1 MFATDRFDPIVGN
14 SEVIH
19 DLRSFVIEMS
29 LEKGPLLLTGP
40 TGVGKR
46 LAARKIH
53 AAGGIPAAR
62 LLFVSGQDFEIQDLY
77 PTEDQI
83 PALVQMGTVYIN
95 SAQQIDPQVAQQ
107 LKELI
112 QSDSSEIPRII
123 LGVDVTDD
131 GGLKLWTSTSPLS
144 KLEFRGSFSI
154 PALGERPEDI
164 SAIARYQIWTSARP
178 EDFESRWME
187 FTRSKLGELLVR
199 PWNGNVPE
207 LMEVVQ
213 SFCSKEAARSET
225 ALLGSMTESVSAHWL
240 QEQIDRMHEN
250 LMERWNFEGSLQS
263 GGTADEQETL
273 R

>member
-1 MFATDRFDPIVGN
+1 MHATDRFDPIVGN

-29 LEKGPLLLTGP
+29 TQKGPVLLAGP
-40 TGVGKR
+40 CGVGKR

-62 LLFVSGQDFEIQDLY
+62 LLFVTGPDFEIQDLY
-77 PTEDQI
+77 STEEQI
-83 PALVQMGTVYIN
+83 PALVRLGTVYIG
-95 SAQQIDPQVAQQ
+95 SAQQMDPQLAQQ
-107 LKELI
+107 LIQLI
-112 QSDSSEIPRII
+112 QCDSSAIPRII
-123 LGVDVTDD
+123 LGVDAIDEF
-131 GGLKLWTSTSPLS
+131 GPGQCPPSSPFSSLQFS
-144 KLEFRGSFSI
+144 GVFSI
-154 PALGERPEDI
+154 PSLVERPEDI
-164 SAIARYQIWTSARP
+164 CAIARYQIWTSARP
-178 EDFESRWME
+178 EDFEARWKE

-213 SFCSKEAARSET
+213 AFCSREASRSET

-240 QEQIDRMHEN
+240 QEQIDRMHEK
-250 LMERWNFEGSLQS
+250 LLARWVFEDSLRVGETS
-263 GGTADEQETL
+263 DEQETF